1 MRSELAVRQSRRTRV
16 TPALQMQWLEWD
28 WGVPTVP
35 AEMARLARQRFGA
48 GVLFVW
54 AVRAQSLGERVGLT
68 FGDIRYIDYGY
79 IKYMYM
85 DV

>member
-1 MRSELAVRQSRRTRV
+1 
-16 TPALQMQWLEWD
+16 
-28 WGVPTVP
+28 
-35 AEMARLARQRFGA
+35 
-48 GVLFVW
+48 
-54 AVRAQSLGERVGLT
+54 LGERVGLT